1 MTGETN
7 RGKVVPVNP
16 PELVVLPDGS
26 CIVDGVPTDFV
37 ALLRD
42 KVAAKTALY
51 SSARLRREFKAMDVD
66 SNGRLGAK
74 EFRRFLEPYNL
85 NLVRAA
91 TVGLVCDCCRDS
103 DCRPLLR
110 TEPRRAEASIQ
121 ALRHGQLRLRE
132 CSNGRLGLCASA
144 NLTANRCCEQI
155 DYMEFIS
162 QICPPNYHRKTV
174 KEVSPRGE
182 VMDKVAMQ
190 VSPRPLADELSRR
203 AALSHGRRCGVQGIA
218 SMVWEPP
225 RGSMTPKVLAP
236 FQASKNEEV
245 SPAPLDSPKLAAMP
259 SCCCLHKH
267 LIWLPFVPA
276 GPAAAA
282 AGVDAKGDDGEQQGP
297 RQGGGAARLRPG
309 GHTTCLARLAR
320 LAAVGGLS
328 GLADVARTDD
338 LDAALGAA
346 RCPG

>member
-1 MTGETN
+1 M
-7 RGKVVPVNP
+7 
-16 PELVVLPDGS
+16 
-26 CIVDGVPTDFV
+26 PTDFV

-85 NLVRAA
+85 NLNRVALKRLYKLFDTDNSGSVSAA
-91 TVGLVCDCCRDS
+91 TVGLGSV
-103 DCRPLLR
+103 L
-110 TEPRRAEASIQ
+110 PRI
-121 ALRHGQLRLRE
+121 
-132 CSNGRLGLCASA
+132 
-144 NLTANRCCEQI
+144 LTANGCCEQI

-225 RGSMTPKVLAP
+225 RGSTTPKVLAP

-245 SPAPLDSPKLAAMP
+245 SPASLDSLKLAAMP

-276 GPAAAA
+276 GPAAVA

-297 RQGGGAARLRPG
+297 RQGGGAARHLRRRSRRPG

>member
-42 KVAAKTALY
+42 KIAAKTRPQD
-51 SSARLRREFKAMDVD
+51 SSARLLREFKAMDVD

-85 NLVRAA
+85 NLNRV
-91 TVGLVCDCCRDS
+91 
-103 DCRPLLR
+103 
-110 TEPRRAEASIQ
+110 
-121 ALRHGQLRLRE
+121 ALKRLYKLFDTDN
-132 CSNGRLGLCASA
+132 SG
-144 NLTANRCCEQI
+144 TI

-203 AALSHGRRCGVQGIA
+203 AALSHGRRCVLQGIA

-259 SCCCLHKH
+259 SCCCLRKH
-267 LIWLPFVPA
+267 LSWLPFVPA

-282 AGVDAKGDDGEQQGP
+282 AGVDAEGDGEQQGP
-297 RQGGGAARLRPG
+297 REGGGAARHLRRRRRRPG
-309 GHTTCLARLAR
+309 GHTTCLARLAQ

-328 GLADVARTDD
+328 GLADIARTDD

-346 RCPG
+346 RRTG

>member
-1 MTGETN
+1 M
-7 RGKVVPVNP
+7 
-16 PELVVLPDGS
+16 
-26 CIVDGVPTDFV
+26 PTDFV

-42 KVAAKTALY
+42 KIAAKTRPQD
-51 SSARLRREFKAMDVD
+51 SSARLLREFKAMDVD

-85 NLVRAA
+85 NLNRV
-91 TVGLVCDCCRDS
+91 
-103 DCRPLLR
+103 
-110 TEPRRAEASIQ
+110 
-121 ALRHGQLRLRE
+121 ALKRLYKLFDTDN
-132 CSNGRLGLCASA
+132 SG
-144 NLTANRCCEQI
+144 TI

-225 RGSMTPKVLAP
+225 RGSTTQRVLAP

-245 SPAPLDSPKLAAMP
+245 SPASLDSLKLAAMP

-297 RQGGGAARLRPG
+297 RQGGGAARRRPG
-309 GHTTCLARLAR
+309 GHTTCLARLAQ

-328 GLADVARTDD
+328 GLADIARTDD

-346 RCPG
+346 RRTG

>member
-42 KVAAKTALY
+42 KIAAKTRPQD
-51 SSARLRREFKAMDVD
+51 SSARLLREFKAMDVD

-85 NLVRAA
+85 NLNRV
-91 TVGLVCDCCRDS
+91 
-103 DCRPLLR
+103 
-110 TEPRRAEASIQ
+110 
-121 ALRHGQLRLRE
+121 ALKRLYKLFDTDN
-132 CSNGRLGLCASA
+132 SGS
-144 NLTANRCCEQI
+144 I

-190 VSPRPLADELSRR
+190 VSPRPLADDLSRR

-245 SPAPLDSPKLAAMP
+245 SPASLDSLKLAAMP

-267 LIWLPFVPA
+267 LSWLSFVPA

-297 RQGGGAARLRPG
+297 RQGGGAARHLRRRRRRPG
-309 GHTTCLARLAR
+309 GHTTCLARLAQ

-346 RCPG
+346 RRTG

>member
-16 PELVVLPDGS
+16 PELVVLADGS

-42 KVAAKTALY
+42 KVAAKTAQY

-85 NLVRAA
+85 NLNRV
-91 TVGLVCDCCRDS
+91 
-103 DCRPLLR
+103 
-110 TEPRRAEASIQ
+110 
-121 ALRHGQLRLRE
+121 ALKRLYKLFDTDN
-132 CSNGRLGLCASA
+132 SGS
-144 NLTANRCCEQI
+144 I

-190 VSPRPLADELSRR
+190 VNTTACRRLSSRGLR
-203 AALSHGRRCGVQGIA
+203 CHTGGCGVQGIA

-225 RGSMTPKVLAP
+225 RGSTTPKVLAP

-245 SPAPLDSPKLAAMP
+245 SLSLFLKLAAVP
-259 SCCCLHKH
+259 SFCCLHKH
-267 LIWLPFVPA
+267 LSWLPFVPA

-282 AGVDAKGDDGEQQGP
+282 AGVDAKGDGEQQGP
-297 RQGGGAARLRPG
+297 RQGGGAARHLRRRRGRSG
-309 GHTTCLARLAR
+309 GHTACLARLTR

-328 GLADVARTDD
+328 RLADVARTDD

-346 RCPG
+346 RRAG